1 MKKPKYKSDLL
12 AVIFL
17 FLGLGFI
24 ILACLS
30 FANIINVT
38 ADSLVQDKTLLG
50 QIFCFL
56 GIILLLMQV
65 LFRIVSNKQ
74 EKLHSELILTGTRIA
89 GRVEKISLQKGIK
102 YKKKSPFIVF
112 YTYTYKDRIYH
123 NKSCLLWDKPNLG
136 KGDKVDVFVNDIGQ
150 STINL

>member
-1 MKKPKYKSDLL
+1 MKEPKYKRDLL

-24 ILACLS
+24 ILSCLS

-56 GIILLLMQV
+56 GIILLFMQV
-65 LFRIVSNKQ
+65 SFRIVSNKK
-74 EKLHSELILTGTRIA
+74 ENLHSELILTGRKIA
-89 GRVEKISLQKGIK
+89 GRIERISLQKGIK

-123 NKSCLLWDKPNLG
+123 NKSCLLWDKPNLN
-136 KGDKVDVFVNDIGQ
+136 KGDKVDVFVN
-150 STINL
+150 